1 MRKATRTKLRFAAG
15 YLGDVKR
22 HSWENYLDKAYDIVE
37 AAYDD
42 EYDAM
47 CNYPE
52 NFHGTESFERIE
64 EACDCLSSALGS
76 ISHVRSVMRDGPAD
90 ELGDAV
96 DQAVS
101 DIFDAIN
108 A

>member
-1 MRKATRTKLRFAAG
+1 MKKATREKLRFAAG
-15 YLGDVKR
+15 YLGDVK
-22 HSWENYLDKAYDIVE
+22 HHGWAEYLDKAYDIVE

-52 NFHGTESFERIE
+52 NLQGTEAFERIE
-64 EACDCLSSALGS
+64 EACDCLSSALSS
-76 ISHVRSVMRDGPAD
+76 ISQIRIAMRNGTA
-90 ELGDAV
+90 EEFGNAV